1 MKKSRSVAYFFV
13 LFFGFFIA
21 DCCSRWVTNA
31 TEYSELVERLITLG
45 INVVIIY
52 IASAVFAKLWPEK
65 AKEVKT
71 EEANKE
77 LEAGNDK

>member
-21 DCCSRWVTNA
+21 DCCSGLVTNA
-31 TEYSELVERLITLG
+31 IELSAAAERIISFV

-65 AKEVKT
+65 AKEAKT
-71 EEANKE
+71 EEANEE
-77 LEAGNDK
+77 LDAGSDK